1 VYKDKE
7 EVAARMREIQKIAQE
22 KLDKS
27 EELKISAIIDKGRL
41 KELMILYNMLVEE
54 EGGNDEA

>member
-1 VYKDKE
+1 
-7 EVAARMREIQKIAQE
+7 MREIQKIAQE